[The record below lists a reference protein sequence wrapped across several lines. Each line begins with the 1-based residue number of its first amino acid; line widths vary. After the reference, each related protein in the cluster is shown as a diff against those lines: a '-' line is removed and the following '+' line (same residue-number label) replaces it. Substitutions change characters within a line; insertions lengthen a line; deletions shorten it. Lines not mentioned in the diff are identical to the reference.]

1 MLYKVFI
8 DESGKKEYITPY
20 SKEFIDNPPLFQD
33 YPDFWRDN
41 YFVLCGVRI
50 RQQNLNQINK
60 EINSLKKEYFG
71 THKVEVKS
79 DWLRNP
85 YQRKKHYF
93 DVYGITPEKLNEFGG
108 KIIDLIAQYRKE
120 LKLIGVVFDK
130 RFYGDKK
137 RQKEEGNPLLK
148 TTQLLFERLEY
159 LNGYNIVIF
168 DQMESSLKLTIGQH
182 DKILSVFRENIGM
195 EKIYVDKYTK
205 ITDIKFMKSS
215 RENFLQVADICAY
228 NIFRQF
234 VEYGREW
241 TGKEKDKNGKSKMNL
256 YKYFNKIRCSFIY
269 HPVNKTVRGIGLI
282 CLPDLDKVN
291 WKILEGCFDNKKTPQ

>member
-20 SKEFIDNPPLFQD
+20 SKEFIESAPLFQD
-33 YPDFWRDN
+33 YPDFWRNN

-50 RQQNLNQINK
+50 KQDDLNQINK
-60 EINSLKKEYFG
+60 EINELKQKYFG

-85 YQRKKHYF
+85 YRRKKHYF
-93 DVYGITPEKLNEFGG
+93 DVYGIAPGELNEFGE
-108 KIIDLIAQYRKE
+108 KFTDLIAKFRND

-130 RFYGDKK
+130 RFYGDAK

-148 TTQLLFERLEY
+148 ATQLLFERLEY
-159 LNGYNIVIF
+159 ASGYNVVVF
-168 DQMESSLKLTIGQH
+168 DQMESSLKLTTGQH
-182 DKILSVFRENIGM
+182 DKILGVFRKNIGM

-205 ITDIKFMKSS
+205 MTDIKFMKSE

-234 VEYGREW
+234 VEHGREW
-241 TGKEKDKNGKSKMNL
+241 TGKEKDKNGKSRMNL
-256 YKYFNKIRCSFIY
+256 YKYFNKIRCNFMH
-269 HPVNKTVRGIGLI
+269 HPARKTVRGVGLT
-282 CLPDLDKVN
+282 CVPDLDKVEWN
-291 WKILEGCFDNKKTPQ
+291 ISEGCFDNKKTPQ